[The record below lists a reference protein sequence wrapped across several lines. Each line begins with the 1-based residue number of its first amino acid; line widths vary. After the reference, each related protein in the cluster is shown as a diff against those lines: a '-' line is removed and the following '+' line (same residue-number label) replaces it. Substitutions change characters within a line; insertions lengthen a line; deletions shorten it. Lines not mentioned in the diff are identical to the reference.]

1 MNTEDL
7 KEFVPKFIAKLEDD
21 GLNSDT
27 IETNK
32 WILNFFE
39 RYCMD
44 NNIAKV
50 TIETIKKF
58 CVDCYGFDINN
69 YTCKCQRT
77 LRRPIFILLEFYESG
92 NYSKKIFKR
101 SKHLI
106 VPNQFT
112 EIFSKMKHDWLSS
125 QNISENSKKRNIGG
139 LSLFFIFLGDQR
151 VSSLNQL
158 KMKDVMD
165 FVECLSHKYSAE
177 TIRHLT
183 SILRDALTWL
193 YKMKLISFSGRAV
206 FPNIRKG
213 SRSELISAF
222 STEEIAAML
231 NRVDRSARNGLAKFY
246 VLSLIAYLGL
256 RFNDVINL
264 KFENVDWENDRLH
277 FIQHKTD
284 KELVLPLIDEVKFPM
299 LDYILN
305 GRNESRDSEYILCTM
320 NAPYTKYTAAS
331 GIYSIIS
338 EALTTANIDTTHK
351 TR

>member
-1 MNTEDL
+1 MVLISIITH
-7 KEFVPKFIAKLEDD
+7 
-21 GLNSDT
+21 
-27 IETNK
+27 
-32 WILNFFE
+32 
-39 RYCMD
+39 
-44 NNIAKV
+44 
-50 TIETIKKF
+50 
-58 CVDCYGFDINN
+58 
-69 YTCKCQRT
+69 CKCQRT

-106 VPNQFT
+106 VPNQFA
-112 EIFSKMKHDWLSS
+112 EIFSKMKHDWLFS
-125 QNISENSKKRNIGG
+125 QNISENSKKRNIWG

-158 KMKDVMD
+158 KMKEVMD

-206 FPNIRKG
+206 FPSIRKG

-222 STEEIAAML
+222 NTEEIAAML

-256 RFNDVINL
+256 RSNDVINL

-305 GRNESRDSEYILCTM
+305 GRNESRDSDYILCTM

-351 TR
+351 THGPHSLRHSLGTNMINAGASIQEISQVLGHSNSKTSEIYITKDETHLRELSLEVPYGLQ